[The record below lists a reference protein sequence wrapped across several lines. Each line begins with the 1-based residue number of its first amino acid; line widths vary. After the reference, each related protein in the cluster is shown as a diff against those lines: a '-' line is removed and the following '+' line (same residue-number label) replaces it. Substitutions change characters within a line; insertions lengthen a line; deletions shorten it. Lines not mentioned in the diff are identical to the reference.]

1 MENLAVDGSSNN
13 PPQTMV
19 LPREVFHK
27 TYIWVP
33 IQEAFDLKIIKYQFF
48 ILFNN
53 ANFHNEYIILKSIP
67 ICTFLV
73 YNGFNIYLDLIL
85 IYKSIKNLFQ
95 QDKPD
100 TQALLTFLIGC
111 ITGRIFN
118 DTVTVIP

>member
-1 MENLAVDGSSNN
+1 
-13 PPQTMV
+13 MV
-19 LPREVFHK
+19 LPGEVFRN
-27 TYIWVP
+27 TYFWVP
-33 IQEAFDLKIIKYQFF
+33 TQEDFDINIIKSQAFPF
-48 ILFNN
+48 FNN
-53 ANFHNEYIILKSIP
+53 KNFHNEYIILKSIP

-118 DTVTVIP
+118 DMVTVIP